1 MSVLPILSWSARTR
15 YSHNQIQ
22 DFLVI
27 WWKVKIVNKIGDAV
41 DKKNR
46 CLTVIE
52 FEKENDNTEDDD
64 LTVDIE
70 KHVSKCVRGGSVDGN
85 G

>member
-1 MSVLPILSWSARTR
+1 MVSKSK

-27 WWKVKIVNKIGDAV
+27 WWKVKFVKKIWDAV
-41 DKKNR
+41 
-46 CLTVIE
+46 E
-52 FEKENDNTEDDD
+52 EKEVKLWLDVKEENDNTEADD
-64 LTVDIE
+64 LTWDID
-70 KHVSKCVRGGSVDGN
+70 KHVSKCVLGGSVDGN